1 MDKAAD
7 SASQIGANIVNEGKE
22 FVSSAEEKMNQ
33 VTDSIKEKSAQL
45 MDNVKDKF
53 SDVADEES
61 AKSQNNEESK
71 TDSNS

>member
-1 MDKAAD
+1 
-7 SASQIGANIVNEGKE
+7 
-22 FVSSAEEKMNQ
+22 MNQ